1 MEDVIQEFD
10 QKLNNSLIKTFTRM
24 FLGLL
29 LTAAIAYLSYAKGV
43 YLQVSYS
50 LLAILEIAVV
60 LIFSLLFKKLSPMVV
75 TILFYGYAALNGV
88 TMGVI
93 FAVYSITTIG
103 YVFLVSALLFGAL
116 ALYGY
121 TTKNDLSKF
130 STIFTVTLIVGL
142 IVSVINLFL
151 NIGLI
156 NTILD
161 WVMLFIFCG
170 ITAYD
175 LQKIKSAEEYGLM
188 DSEKMHIYFAME
200 LYLDFINIFIR
211 LLSIMGKRRK

>member
-10 QKLNNSLIKTFTRM
+10 QKLNDSLIKTFTRM

-29 LTAAIAYLSYAKGV
+29 VTAVIAYLSYTKGL
-43 YLQVSYS
+43 YLTINYA

-60 LIFSLLFKKLSPMVV
+60 LIFSLMFKKLSPTVV

-93 FAVYSITTIG
+93 FAIYSITTIG
-103 YVFLVSALLFGAL
+103 YVFMVSALLFGAL

-130 STIFTVTLIVGL
+130 STIFMVTLIVGL
-142 IVSVINLFL
+142 VVSVINLF
-151 NIGLI
+151 IGIELI

-175 LQKIKSAEEYGLM
+175 LQKLKAAEEYEMM
-188 DSEKMHIYFAME
+188 DSEKIYIYFAME